1 MRLSGLVR
9 RKSDVD
15 WVTKYQQLVV
25 EDEPDRGKIKRVE
38 GYHGEQPEKERNLS
52 LLYRLGWVNKKKKR

>member
-9 RKSDVD
+9 RKSDDD

-38 GYHGEQPEKERNLS
+38 GRPGK
-52 LLYRLGWVNKKKKR
+52 